1 MNINALIHEL
11 AQTRDPMNDYVPR
24 AIWVDT
30 FTGTYGG
37 VDSLAIIDITTWS
50 DDDHDTWETMTD
62 AQRNN
67 YAMGYKCCDGDY
79 HGPALWTERY
89 AR

>member
-1 MNINALIHEL
+1 MNINTLIHEL
-11 AQTRDPMNDYVPR
+11 AQTRDPMNDYAPR

-37 VDSLAIIDITTWS
+37 VDSLAIIDITEWS
-50 DDDHDTWETMTD
+50 DDDHETWEIMTD
-62 AQRNN
+62 SQRNN
-67 YAMGYKCCDGDY
+67 YALGYRCCDGDY
-79 HGPALWTERY
+79 YGPALWTERY

>member
-1 MNINALIHEL
+1 MDINAMIHEL

-37 VDSLAIIDITTWS
+37 VDSLAIIDIAEWS
-50 DDDHDTWETMTD
+50 EEDDEAWEGMSD
-62 AQRNN
+62 RERNN
-67 YAMGYKCCDGDY
+67 YALGYKCCDGDY
-79 HGPALWTERY
+79 YGPAEYVTRY